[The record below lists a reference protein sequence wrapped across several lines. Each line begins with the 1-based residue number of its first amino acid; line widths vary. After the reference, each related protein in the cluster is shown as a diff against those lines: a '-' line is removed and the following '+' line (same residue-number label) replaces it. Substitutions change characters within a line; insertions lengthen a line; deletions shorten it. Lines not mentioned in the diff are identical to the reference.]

1 MTINFPK
8 KISFDISYSAFFK
21 FALIVLAGTL
31 LFLVREVLLMM
42 FIAIVIAS
50 ALDPIVDWMQNHGI
64 PRALGVI
71 LVYFVL
77 VLGVGIAL
85 ALIVPALV
93 SEVRSLGDILPAY
106 LQDLSVYL
114 EGISGVSAAQSLQDL
129 SDFIS
134 SLSSQFDSAIV
145 SAYELIRSF
154 FGSVFSVVAVF
165 VLSFYFLLQE
175 NAFKKFIQS
184 FVPKKYRKQS
194 ISITDRIQQQM
205 GNWLRG
211 QLFLGFVIFIVTYIV
226 LSLLGVKYALVLAI
240 FAGLLEIVPY
250 IGPVIAAVPA
260 IFLGL
265 LQSPFIGLLVLI
277 AYILIQQFENHLLVP
292 KVMERAVG
300 LNPLVVIIV
309 ILAGAKV
316 AQVPGAIVAVPAAT
330 TASVILGDYFDGQR
344 EKEKKAEKQ
353 KKKRAEE
360 NKEDKKSTKKK

>member
-1 MTINFPK
+1 VTIHFPK
-8 KISFDISYSAFFK
+8 KISFDVSYSAFFK
-21 FALIVLAGTL
+21 LAVIVLAGAL

-50 ALDPIVDWMQNHGI
+50 ALDPLVDWMQKHGI

-71 LVYFVL
+71 CVYL
-77 VLGVGIAL
+77 ILILGVGGAL
-85 ALIVPALV
+85 ALIVPALA
-93 SEVRSLGDILPAY
+93 SEIKSLGNVLPEY
-106 LQDLSVYL
+106 LEDLSVYL
-114 EGISGVSAAQSLQDL
+114 ESISGVSAAQSLQDL

-134 SLSSQFDSAIV
+134 SLSSQLDAAIV
-145 SAYELIRSF
+145 SVYEVIKSF

-194 ISITDRIQQQM
+194 ISVTERIQEQM

-211 QLFLGFVIFIVTYIV
+211 QLFLGLVIGVVTYIV

-250 IGPVIAAVPA
+250 VGPVIAAVPA

-265 LQSPFIGLLVLI
+265 LQSPFIGLLVFI
-277 AYILIQQFENHLLVP
+277 AYVLIQQFENHLLVP
-292 KVMERAVG
+292 KVMEKAVG

-330 TASVILGDYFDGQR
+330 AASVVLGDYFTEQR

-353 KKKRAEE
+353 KKKE
-360 NKEDKKSTKKK
+360 KKK